1 MKTAKTR
8 EERVRAIAQEIKGSR
23 WHQHSTEEE
32 CREVAEELMEKMEK
46 LAVWNRKK
54 AKEGAR

>member
-32 CREVAEELMEKMEK
+32 CREVAEELVDRLDK
-46 LAVWNRKK
+46 LAFWNRKK
-54 AKEGAR
+54 RKKVSR